1 MLLSFVIV
9 YLALSMGIGLF
20 AATRVHN
27 TKDFAIA
34 GRCLPLPVVTATVFA
49 TWFGAEAVLGI
60 SATFVKDGLRAV
72 VADPFGSS
80 LCLILAG
87 LLFARRLYRLN
98 LLTIGDYYRL
108 RYNRTVEVLCTLC
121 IVASYLGWVSAQI
134 KALGLVFNI
143 VTDGAMSQP
152 LGMVVGALIV
162 LTYTTFGGMF
172 SVAILDFVQITVI
185 TGGML
190 YIGSVLS
197 GLAGGVEVVVSH
209 AVAAGKLDFFPPARL
224 DSWIPFLGT
233 WITMMFGSIPQ
244 QDVFQRITSAKDERT
259 AVRGSVL
266 GGSLY
271 FCFAFVPMFLAYCA
285 TLIDPIQVAEL
296 MGRDSQLVLPAM
308 IVQHTPIVA
317 QIVFFGALL
326 SAIMSCSSA
335 TLLAPSVA
343 FSENIVRGFVPAIGD
358 RGLLLVMRTVVI
370 GFTALVLLLAI
381 HSEASIFRMVES
393 AYKVTLVSA
402 FVPLFAG
409 LYWTKATTQ
418 GALLAIG
425 TGLGT
430 WAILELID
438 VPERVWPAQFVGFL
452 AAALALIVGSLLPQW
467 IEHTA
472 ELGRSEGRR
481 SARRSQN

>member
-1 MLLSFVIV
+1 
-9 YLALSMGIGLF
+9 
-20 AATRVHN
+20 
-27 TKDFAIA
+27 
-34 GRCLPLPVVTATVFA
+34 
-49 TWFGAEAVLGI
+49 
-60 SATFVKDGLRAV
+60 
-72 VADPFGSS
+72 
-80 LCLILAG
+80 
-87 LLFARRLYRLN
+87 
-98 LLTIGDYYRL
+98 
-108 RYNRTVEVLCTLC
+108 
-121 IVASYLGWVSAQI
+121 
-134 KALGLVFNI
+134 
-143 VTDGAMSQP
+143 
-152 LGMVVGALIV
+152 VGALIV

-358 RGLLLVMRTVVI
+358 RGLLLVMRAVVI
-370 GFTALVLLLAI
+370 GFTALVLVLAI
-381 HSEASIFRMVES
+381 HSQASIFRMVES

-452 AAALALIVGSLLPQW
+452 AAAIALIAGSLLPQW
-467 IEHTA
+467 IEHA
-472 ELGRSEGRR
+472 AQLGRSDRGQ
-481 SARRSQN
+481 SSTRSQN